1 MIMQIND
8 IVELEIEKLDHQGRG
23 IAKKDGKVFFV
34 SNGLPGE
41 KLLVEIDKIKK
52 NIVNAHIKKF
62 INISKDRTK
71 SICKYFDKCGGC
83 DLLHLSYN
91 HQIAFKENKIK
102 EIMTKFCNYNF
113 KINPIMKSDRIL
125 NYRNKVTFQI
135 DNKLG
140 FYERGSN
147 TIVPV
152 NNCQIINIKVN
163 DLLRIINED
172 DIAKNISNIIIRSN
186 INDEILLIV
195 ETKGTFDKYKFST
208 LVSNYVNSLIIDNEV
223 IFGAGK
229 IMEQLG
235 KYKFIIS
242 PSSFFQVNTIQT
254 INLYNKIKEYANLNK
269 EDILLDLYCG
279 TGTIGIYLSE
289 ECKKVIGIEI
299 NQSAIRDAN
308 ENKKINKINNIDFI
322 CGDALQEIKKINLKP
337 DVIVID
343 PPRAGLDKKNI
354 DNILQFNASRIV
366 YVSCDPIT
374 LTRDLNILGK
384 DYNILEVTPV
394 DMFPNTCHVECVS
407 VLHRKKLEK

>member
-41 KLLVEIDKIKK
+41 KLLVKIDKIKK

-147 TIVPV
+147 KIVPV

-172 DIAKNISNIIIRSN
+172 NIAKNISNIIIRNN

-299 NQSAIRDAN
+299 NQSAIKDAN

-374 LTRDLNILGK
+374 LARDLNILGK
-384 DYNILEVTPV
+384 DYNILELTPV
-394 DMFPNTCHVECVS
+394 DMFPNTCHVECVC
-407 VLHRKKLEK
+407 VLKLK

>member
-1 MIMQIND
+1 MQIND

-384 DYNILEVTPV
+384 DYNILELTPV

>member
-1 MIMQIND
+1 MQIND

-113 KINPIMKSDRIL
+113 KINPIMKSERIL

-147 TIVPV
+147 KIVPV

-299 NQSAIRDAN
+299 NQSAIKDAN

-374 LTRDLNILGK
+374 LARDLNILGK
-384 DYNILEVTPV
+384 DYNILELTPV

-407 VLHRKKLEK
+407 VLHRKKIEK

>member
-1 MIMQIND
+1 MQIND

-41 KLLVEIDKIKK
+41 KLLVKIDKIKK

-147 TIVPV
+147 KIVPV

-172 DIAKNISNIIIRSN
+172 NIAKNISNIIIRNN

-242 PSSFFQVNTIQT
+242 PSSFFQINTIQT

-299 NQSAIRDAN
+299 NQSAIKDAN

-374 LTRDLNILGK
+374 LARDLNILGK
-384 DYNILEVTPV
+384 DYNILELTPV

>member
-1 MIMQIND
+1 MQIND

-113 KINPIMKSDRIL
+113 KINPIMKSERIL

-147 TIVPV
+147 KIVPV

-172 DIAKNISNIIIRSN
+172 NIAKNISNIIIRSN

-308 ENKKINKINNIDFI
+308 ENKKINNINNIDFI

-337 DVIVID
+337 DVIVVD

-374 LTRDLNILGK
+374 LARDLNILGK
-384 DYNILEVTPV
+384 DYNILELTPV